1 MILRNYLNKF
11 FNGERVAVL
20 GIGSELC
27 GDDSAGM
34 LCAAMLKRE
43 LSKYDD
49 ILVISAST
57 APENFTGEICDFKP
71 SSLILIDAADLGLN
85 VGEIGI
91 INPADIKGISFST
104 HMLPLS
110 MLVQYF
116 EITVKCSIGI
126 LGIQYKQ
133 KGFGDPVCE
142 EVQTTVGDIVDCI
155 TELTIHN
162 YGVK

>member
-1 MILRNYLNKF
+1 MILRNYLSKF

-34 LCAAMLKRE
+34 LCSAMLQRE
-43 LSKYDD
+43 LAQYED
-49 ILVISAST
+49 ILILSAST
-57 APENFTGEICDFKP
+57 APENFTGQICDFKP

-116 EITVKCSIGI
+116 AMTVHCPIGI

-133 KGFGDPVCE
+133 KGFGDQVSQ
-142 EVQTTVGDIVDCI
+142 EVQATVGDIVDCV
-155 TELTIHN
+155 TELALHN
-162 YGVK
+162 YKR